1 MANALDAVLAQYD
14 KNVTESRGDG
24 DGMTQEQRLKKYF
37 TTYLP
42 KGTKSGQSTS

>member
-14 KNVTESRGDG
+14 KNVTSRGNG

-42 KGTKSGQSTS
+42 KGTKSGNLK